1 VERDA
6 QRRGVDSKY
15 VNGITRSV
23 FSALINIQPPPDVYN
38 VRPAAMSDAI
48 VSGFKAGQPADAVR
62 KSLAKSFGR

>member
-1 VERDA
+1 
-6 QRRGVDSKY
+6 